1 MLFVI
6 LAVFVSLSLLVFFHE
21 FGHFIFSKLF
31 SVQVEEFGFGYAPR
45 MFGFVKVDGKWRFFW
60 GKRIPVGKKIGTI
73 YSLNWIPF
81 GGFNRIKD
89 EISAERKCLDSFS
102 ARPWWQKSV
111 IGLGGIFFNIILTI
125 ILLTIVFTSGYYQTF
140 LEEEVDIPVKN
151 IAFQIIEVQKNS
163 PADQAGLKPDD
174 RILATDGN
182 KFDKVPLFQTYVKNR
197 LSVPITL
204 TIQRKGKILEIQV
217 VPARA
222 AEVFQDETL
231 SGGAIGV
238 GLVKVGRVSYSPPV
252 AFWQAIKRTVSLFY
266 QIVATII
273 GLLKDLFVGKKVVL
287 DAVGVVGLAAMT
299 GKAAQMG
306 ITYLLY
312 FLAIVSL
319 LIAFTQIIP
328 FPAIDGGR
336 IIFYI
341 IEGIRKKPVNYK
353 IEAAVNN
360 IGFVILIILMLFI
373 TYRDIIKIATGFF

>member
-1 MLFVI
+1 M
-6 LAVFVSLSLLVFFHE
+6 
-21 FGHFIFSKLF
+21 
-31 SVQVEEFGFGYAPR
+31 
-45 MFGFVKVDGKWRFFW
+45 
-60 GKRIPVGKKIGTI
+60 
-73 YSLNWIPF
+73 
-81 GGFNRIKD
+81 
-89 EISAERKCLDSFS
+89 
-102 ARPWWQKSV
+102 
-111 IGLGGIFFNIILTI
+111 
-125 ILLTIVFTSGYYQTF
+125 
-140 LEEEVDIPVKN
+140 
-151 IAFQIIEVQKNS
+151 
-163 PADQAGLKPDD
+163 
-174 RILATDGN
+174 
-182 KFDKVPLFQTYVKNR
+182 
-197 LSVPITL
+197 

-222 AEVFQDETL
+222 AEVFRDETL

-238 GLVKVGRVSYSPPV
+238 GLVKVGRVSYSLPV
-252 AFWQAIKRTVSLFY
+252 AFWQAIKRTASLFY

-306 ITYLLY
+306 ITYLLH

-360 IGFVILIILMLFI
+360 IGFVILIILMIFI
-373 TYRDIIKIATGFF
+373 TYRDIIKIATGFFGTIFSP